1 MEEVMTDLSFLI
13 DPSRIK
19 KEVVEAPKPKKLT
32 KRQRLELIKKDLT
45 KKENLENTLNKLDAA
60 DAKLI
65 DRLDLNVRKF
75 KKILPKIKR
84 RHSIEKIPITGDTVF
99 TQLPRSL
106 SPKTSKRTARLLNK
120 PYTTRSDS
128 PARMLRNGKHRRL
141 KDFVL
146 LEGLEGPKRRKR
158 VHSDLSGSEIASK
171 LSGYESDSSYSD
183 MASLHD
189 GNKDIDSLLMD
200 ESSNAPTQI
209 DTNSNVCDS
218 KMPEKNL
225 LLDIMKQ
232 AFNDMGNDK
241 LPVEKPCTSAST
253 EEQEL
258 RQLLEQTEEK
268 QAAEQIQECIDN
280 ITNLAKAASEEAPV
294 LEKQIQDD
302 SIPVIDNMSSEP
314 PQNLEHLGPPF
325 SESSVAMLEQKRSF
339 VDENIGIAVV
349 EKDNVVSFHIE
360 HLSGDDVDEPETSN
374 EDLNQSLDEKMEV
387 ETEEKVEEDLQ
398 TEEKV
403 IETESKETEVEVE
416 ESVDEVE
423 VKQQCN
429 IKESVAEPECAV
441 EESVAEAECAVEEA
455 KCEVEVEEPKNE
467 CTSVV
472 EEPKNDEATKQPE
485 EAKTIVEQADKV
497 DETGQEILSEKEDCD
512 KTSEN
517 IDVKKPEETEAVKE
531 SPEQLAE
538 KECFLGAL
546 GLQSL
551 RAAKESPQPRKKGKA
566 TTSKAAADSYT
577 GTLKTVIKINKK
589 RGKNSFKMTLQK
601 NKNKSE
607 KVEAAGGTGEDG
619 YKVLKEGG
627 SSSSKH
633 SKDSSDTAEN
643 SSEHTSDSE
652 QANQDKSQPEKSL
665 IVPEKASS
673 FSIHPGRLCKDE
685 CSYCFGEFGL
695 FDTPC
700 HIAQIKSVDRQNKIL
715 ATEQHLTRDS
725 CLCDA
730 CYRHV
735 DRKSNSPSYIN
746 KSLKRNSLVAP
757 GPRQNHCHVLAC
769 SNTSTNILRRKWI
782 IKMRKS
788 ICQVINIDL
797 DNPGLHSIPI
807 CDEHYEALEH
817 LMICG
822 MCKRRLARNHIHYL
836 GPEVKELN
844 EALKDEGISIVL
856 CNKPVVC
863 KLCKG
868 FASII
873 LKDPEERAEN
883 SINFFKE
890 YKKRL
895 LHFNDIVQMDVGEA
909 DELLLPPAKS
919 ADKKDSEGRLK
930 RMRNSSN
937 DSGNSETQ
945 DDELEEDVEE
955 TRKRVRV
962 PSSDTNHS
970 QSADQSRAQS
980 PEDEYAGVDYNTL
993 IPAIVM
999 DCSSDNESKK
1009 DRNSPKIIQRKTLE
1023 SFGGSVE
1030 ISRSYKKD
1038 NDLAAQK
1045 LGQNPS
1051 ISLKPNYGDSSWQD
1065 EAAPSKLISN
1075 PALSVRQL
1083 FPGEEE
1089 MGLVGDIDF
1098 KNVVARTPEGWEKCV
1113 TTIQYDKDTKMLWEE
1128 LQKPYGSKSSFLRH
1142 LVLLEKYF
1150 RSGDL
1155 VLSPSA
1161 NNRAVNYKESVHNR
1175 LRAYDNIPSNVGQAQ
1190 PPSMIQFTK
1199 INLRNTSNSNGL
1211 PPVTISQVGRPDN
1224 EIQTSRTP
1232 ITLQQLN
1239 QPPLYPTSTILQ
1251 NLAKNK
1257 AGAAPPGLISIN
1269 QKVGASST
1277 IVRPPVPCQKIK
1289 FPITKNW
1296 RPNFIPIDPAMR
1308 NERKP
1313 GLVQVGHDHLKD
1325 RAFPPMPP
1333 PLATA
1338 LKESLPRS
1346 AQYQWPN
1353 T

>member
-1 MEEVMTDLSFLI
+1 MATRVKKQPAATVTAAKEIVPVPQPTKNEVPATGTDTPITSHEVAVRKRGRKPGIKKTVAFKARTKVVRKRNLKINPKNLARVLMENGKGLTDKQILLKNGTKDVVKRIRKPKIKQNPSPEGAEQSTPVLEPIFPQEENLEVKKAIRKRGRKSQKIPALIAIKKEPEDDSVGSTSEPTVVKRKAGRPRKPKPEQSMEEVMTDLSFLI

-75 KKILPKIKR
+75 KTILPKVKR

-99 TQLPRSL
+99 NQLPRSL

-158 VHSDLSGSEIASK
+158 VHSDLSGSETASK

-189 GNKDIDSLLMD
+189 GNKDIDSLLLD

-232 AFNDMGNDK
+232 AFNDMSNDKLPVEK
-241 LPVEKPCTSAST
+241 LPVEKPCTSTST

-314 PQNLEHLGPPF
+314 PQNLEHLGPPLL
-325 SESSVAMLEQKRSF
+325 ESSVAMLEQKRSF

-387 ETEEKVEEDLQ
+387 ETEEKVEEDVQ

-429 IKESVAEPECAV
+429 MKVSVAEPECAV

-485 EAKTIVEQADKV
+485 EAKTIVEQDDKV
-497 DETGQEILSEKEDCD
+497 DETGQEILTEKEDCD

-538 KECFLGAL
+538 KESVLGAL

-551 RAAKESPQPRKKGKA
+551 RAAKEAPQPRKKGKA
-566 TTSKAAADSYT
+566 STSKAAADSYT

-619 YKVLKEGG
+619 YKVLKEVR
-627 SSSSKH
+627 
-633 SKDSSDTAEN
+633 T
-643 SSEHTSDSE
+643 
-652 QANQDKSQPEKSL
+652 
-665 IVPEKASS
+665 
-673 FSIHPGRLCKDE
+673 
-685 CSYCFGEFGL
+685 
-695 FDTPC
+695 
-700 HIAQIKSVDRQNKIL
+700 
-715 ATEQHLTRDS
+715 
-725 CLCDA
+725 
-730 CYRHV
+730 
-735 DRKSNSPSYIN
+735 
-746 KSLKRNSLVAP
+746 
-757 GPRQNHCHVLAC
+757 
-769 SNTSTNILRRKWI
+769 
-782 IKMRKS
+782 
-788 ICQVINIDL
+788 
-797 DNPGLHSIPI
+797 
-807 CDEHYEALEH
+807 
-817 LMICG
+817 
-822 MCKRRLARNHIHYL
+822 
-836 GPEVKELN
+836 
-844 EALKDEGISIVL
+844 
-856 CNKPVVC
+856 
-863 KLCKG
+863 
-868 FASII
+868 
-873 LKDPEERAEN
+873 
-883 SINFFKE
+883 
-890 YKKRL
+890 YKK
-895 LHFNDIVQMDVGEA
+895 
-909 DELLLPPAKS
+909 
-919 ADKKDSEGRLK
+919 
-930 RMRNSSN
+930 
-937 DSGNSETQ
+937 
-945 DDELEEDVEE
+945 
-955 TRKRVRV
+955 
-962 PSSDTNHS
+962 
-970 QSADQSRAQS
+970 
-980 PEDEYAGVDYNTL
+980 
-993 IPAIVM
+993 
-999 DCSSDNESKK
+999 
-1009 DRNSPKIIQRKTLE
+1009 
-1023 SFGGSVE
+1023 
-1030 ISRSYKKD
+1030 
-1038 NDLAAQK
+1038 
-1045 LGQNPS
+1045 
-1051 ISLKPNYGDSSWQD
+1051 
-1065 EAAPSKLISN
+1065 
-1075 PALSVRQL
+1075 
-1083 FPGEEE
+1083 
-1089 MGLVGDIDF
+1089 
-1098 KNVVARTPEGWEKCV
+1098 
-1113 TTIQYDKDTKMLWEE
+1113 
-1128 LQKPYGSKSSFLRH
+1128 
-1142 LVLLEKYF
+1142 
-1150 RSGDL
+1150 
-1155 VLSPSA
+1155 
-1161 NNRAVNYKESVHNR
+1161 
-1175 LRAYDNIPSNVGQAQ
+1175 
-1190 PPSMIQFTK
+1190 
-1199 INLRNTSNSNGL
+1199 
-1211 PPVTISQVGRPDN
+1211 
-1224 EIQTSRTP
+1224 
-1232 ITLQQLN
+1232 
-1239 QPPLYPTSTILQ
+1239 
-1251 NLAKNK
+1251 
-1257 AGAAPPGLISIN
+1257 
-1269 QKVGASST
+1269 
-1277 IVRPPVPCQKIK
+1277 
-1289 FPITKNW
+1289 
-1296 RPNFIPIDPAMR
+1296 
-1308 NERKP
+1308 
-1313 GLVQVGHDHLKD
+1313 
-1325 RAFPPMPP
+1325 
-1333 PLATA
+1333 
-1338 LKESLPRS
+1338 
-1346 AQYQWPN
+1346 
-1353 T
+1353 